1 MFGDDGQCIDIY
13 FLPLPRHLFVQRH
26 PGTGEM
32 WLMISLHVG
41 MRLGHVGRVSMSV

>member
-13 FLPLPRHLFVQRH
+13 FSPPPSLLYVQRH

-32 WLMISLHVG
+32 RLMISLHVG